1 MRVNPV
7 AASRLSLWRA
17 PYVVLAAW
25 AAFMISVV
33 ADGRW
38 RMFRFFMSIDD
49 AFFYLTIARNI
60 ARGLGST
67 FDQLSPTNGY
77 QPLWLG
83 VLAAAYR
90 VTGPLSPEAGIA
102 VAVALGCGCVL
113 GGGILLVRLLT
124 RMGTAPPMVV
134 LAILGLLAN
143 VGFWSF
149 GMETHLGVLVA
160 AVFFT
165 ALWSRWMG
173 AGSREYAGWS
183 SAVLLALA
191 GALLALT
198 RLDLV
203 LWVAI
208 CFSVLAI
215 GRLAT
220 GWPLDLVRKRS
231 VIEVGVSTA
240 IVIAYLVF
248 NRVTFGLWMP
258 ISAHLR
264 TQPLSFFGLEWL
276 MAPEGWADLAQM
288 IILLAA
294 ALVMLAWAAR
304 VAHRRGA
311 RALAGTPVGFGALL
325 AFCVIVHSVC
335 SVLLSASF
343 EPRYHLMSACATLL
357 VVAVLVNESR
367 SRLAP
372 SLETMFSG
380 LTLAVSLAIALFLVR
395 MGVTRV
401 ASSAVPPSDLE
412 QFRVAM
418 AGIVP
423 RATVVFQVD
432 WAGETAW
439 FCDCRLINGDGLVN
453 SWAFQRAVRER
464 RVVDFMRSS
473 GTEFVIYSDGPADA
487 DGRLWLR
494 GWDWAGDSP
503 FPILA
508 FRPEDALL
516 RVGSYWLFRFP
527 R

>member
-1 MRVNPV
+1 MHWRAGPL
-7 AASRLSLWRA
+7 LSLWRA

-25 AAFMISVV
+25 AAFMICVV

-38 RMFRFFMSIDD
+38 RMFRSFMSVDD

-67 FDQLSPTNGY
+67 FSQLSPTNGY

-113 GGGILLVRLLT
+113 GGGVLLVRLLT
-124 RMGTAPPMVV
+124 RMGAAPAVIV
-134 LAILGLLAN
+134 LSVLGLLAN

-149 GMETHLGVLVA
+149 GMETHLGVLAA

-165 ALWSRWMG
+165 ALWGRWTG
-173 AGSREYAGWS
+173 AGNRKYAGWS
-183 SAVLLALA
+183 SAVWLALA
-191 GALLALT
+191 GAVLALT

-203 LWVAI
+203 LWVAV

-220 GWPLDLVRKRS
+220 GWPSALVRKCS
-231 VIEVGVSTA
+231 VIEMGVSAA

-258 ISAHLR
+258 ISAYLQ
-264 TQPLSFFGLEWL
+264 TQPLSFYGLEWL
-276 MAPEGWADLAQM
+276 MAPEGRADLTQM
-288 IILLAA
+288 IILLVT

-304 VAHRRGA
+304 VAQRRGV
-311 RALAGTPVGFGALL
+311 RALAGAPAGFGALL
-325 AFCVIVHSVC
+325 AFGVLMQSVC
-335 SVLLSASF
+335 SLLLSASF
-343 EPRYHLMSACATLL
+343 EPRYHLMSAYATLL
-357 VVAVLVNESR
+357 VVAVLVNEVR
-367 SRLAP
+367 SGLALRLQ
-372 SLETMFSG
+372 TMFNG
-380 LTLAVSLAIALFLVR
+380 LTLAAALAIALFLVR

-401 ASSAVPPSDLE
+401 EASAGPSSDLG
-412 QFRVAM
+412 QFRAAM
-418 AGIVP
+418 ASIVP
-423 RATVVFQVD
+423 RESVVFQVD

-439 FCDCRLINGDGLVN
+439 FCECRIINGDGLVN
-453 SWAFQRAVRER
+453 SWAFQRAVREC
-464 RVVDFMRSS
+464 RVMDFLHHS
-473 GTEFVIYSDGPADA
+473 GTEFVVYSDGPADA

-494 GWDWAGDSP
+494 GWDWTGNSP
-503 FPILA
+503 FPIVA
-508 FRPEDALL
+508 FRPDDALL

>member
-1 MRVNPV
+1 MHWRVGPL
-7 AASRLSLWRA
+7 LSLWRV

-25 AAFMISVV
+25 AAFMIAVV

-38 RMFRFFMSIDD
+38 KMFRFFMSVDD

-83 VLAAAYR
+83 LLAAAYR

-102 VAVALGCGCVL
+102 VAVALGGGCAL
-113 GGGILLVRLLT
+113 GGGVLLVRLLT
-124 RMGTAPPMVV
+124 RLGAAPAVVV
-134 LAILGLLAN
+134 LGVLGLLAN
-143 VGFWSF
+143 VGFWFF
-149 GMETHLGVLVA
+149 GMETHLGVLTA

-165 ALWSRWMG
+165 AMWSRWTG
-173 AGSREYAGWS
+173 AGAREYAGRGN
-183 SAVLLALA
+183 AVLLAFA
-191 GALLALT
+191 AALLVFT

-203 LWVAI
+203 LWVAV
-208 CFSVLAI
+208 CFPVLAI

-220 GWPLDLVRKRS
+220 GWPRVLVRRLF
-231 VIEVGVSTA
+231 VIEAGVSA
-240 IVIAYLVF
+240 AVVVGYLVF

-258 ISAHLR
+258 ISVYLR
-264 TQPLSFFGLEWL
+264 TQPLSFYGLEWL
-276 MAPEGWADLAQM
+276 LSPEGWTDLIQM
-288 IILLAA
+288 IILLVT

-311 RALAGTPVGFGALL
+311 RVLAGTPAGFGALL
-325 AFCVIVHSVC
+325 AFCVLAHSAC
-335 SVLLSASF
+335 SVLLSVSF
-343 EPRYHLMSACATLL
+343 EPRYHVMSAYAILL
-357 VVAVLVNESR
+357 VAAILMNESR
-367 SRLAP
+367 SGLALRLQ
-372 SLETMFSG
+372 TMCNR
-380 LTLAVSLAIALFLVR
+380 LTLAASLAMALFLMHVG
-395 MGVTRV
+395 MTRIQ
-401 ASSAVPPSDLE
+401 ASADQPSDLG
-412 QFRVAM
+412 QFGAAM

-423 RATVVFQVD
+423 HGSVVFQVD

-464 RVVDFMRSS
+464 RVVDYLRES
-473 GTEFVIYSDGPADA
+473 GTEFVVYSDGPADA

-503 FPILA
+503 FPIVAL
-508 FRPEDALL
+508 RQEDALL
-516 RVGSYWLFRFP
+516 RVGAYWLFRFP